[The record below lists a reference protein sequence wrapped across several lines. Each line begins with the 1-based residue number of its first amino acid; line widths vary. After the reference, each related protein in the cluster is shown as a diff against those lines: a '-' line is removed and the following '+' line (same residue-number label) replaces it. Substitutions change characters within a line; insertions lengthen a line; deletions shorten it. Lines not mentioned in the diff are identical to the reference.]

1 MVASHESRSAEIRSK
16 LTHPII
22 DSDGHMIEILPVLL
36 DFVKQVGGADMVKT
50 FEDMQ
55 QRRRAYEMPLDE
67 LRATRDTVSTWW
79 LTPTRNTLDRA
90 TASLP
95 RLLAERLDELGLDFC
110 VLFPTTGLAF
120 PNYANDE
127 LRRVACRSLNLYVA
141 DIYGPYASRMTPAAT
156 IPMHTPQEAI
166 AELEFAVQELGL
178 KASMIASYVRRPIP
192 AVQQQFP
199 NLPAP
204 HGTWVDAF
212 GADSEYDYD
221 PFWTK
226 CIELGVPPACHSAGF
241 GFTTNAASTFFMQ
254 NHLGHFAAA
263 CNILCKSLFFGGVTY
278 RFPELR
284 LALLEC
290 GVGWAADL
298 YAGIIERWEKRNVK
312 ALRNV
317 DPAEMNV
324 DALMDLYARYG
335 DARVEEKLDAICA
348 ALPTTTLGLDKQP
361 SQIDDFALP
370 AIQRK
375 EDIRDRFVPNFFFG
389 CEADDAMNPVAFN
402 QKLNPFGSR
411 LGAMLSSDIGHWDV
425 ADMRDVVE
433 EAYEMVEHELMTEA
447 DFCDFTFGNP
457 VRLFGGTNP
466 DFFKGTVI
474 ESEVDKWRSAQES
487 DVGGVSG
494 RP

>member
-1 MVASHESRSAEIRSK
+1 MVASHASRSAEIRAK

-22 DSDGHMIEILPVLL
+22 DSDGHIIEILPVLL
-36 DFVKQVGGADMVKT
+36 DFVKQVGGADMVET
-50 FEDMQ
+50 FETLA
-55 QRRRAYEMPLDE
+55 QRRRAYEMSLDE
-67 LRATRDTVSTWW
+67 LRHTRETVSTWW

-95 RLLAERLDELGLDFC
+95 RLLTERMDELGLDFC
-110 VLFPTTGLAF
+110 VLFPTTGLGF
-120 PNYANDE
+120 PGLAEDE
-127 LRRVACRSLNLYVA
+127 LRHVACRSLNLYVKE
-141 DIYGPYASRMTPAAT
+141 IYGPYAHRMTPAAT

-199 NLPAP
+199 DLPAP
-204 HGTWVDAF
+204 HGTWIDGF
-212 GADSEYDYD
+212 GADSAYDYD
-221 PFWTK
+221 PFWAK

-241 GFTTNAASTFFMQ
+241 GFSTNSASTFFMQ

-263 CNILCKSLFFGGVTY
+263 AMVLCKSLFFGGVTH
-278 RFPELR
+278 RFPALR
-284 LALLEC
+284 VALLEC
-290 GVGWAADL
+290 GAGWGADL
-298 YAGIIERWEKRNVK
+298 YAGIIERWEKRNVT

-317 DPAEMNV
+317 DPAALDV
-324 DALMDLYARYG
+324 DALMDLYVRYG
-335 DARVEEKLDAICA
+335 DARVEEKLDAIRA
-348 ALPTTTLGLDKQP
+348 ALPKTTFGLDNQP
-361 SQIDDFALP
+361 AQVDDFAL
-370 AIQRK
+370 AGIQRK

-402 QKLNPFGSR
+402 AKLNPFGAR

-433 EAYEMVEHELMTEA
+433 EAYEMVEKGLMTDE

-457 VRLFGGTNP
+457 VRLFAGMNP
-466 DFFKGTVI
+466 DFFKGTAI
-474 ESEVDKWRSAQES
+474 ESEVAKRVA
-487 DVGGVSG
+487 
-494 RP
+494 P